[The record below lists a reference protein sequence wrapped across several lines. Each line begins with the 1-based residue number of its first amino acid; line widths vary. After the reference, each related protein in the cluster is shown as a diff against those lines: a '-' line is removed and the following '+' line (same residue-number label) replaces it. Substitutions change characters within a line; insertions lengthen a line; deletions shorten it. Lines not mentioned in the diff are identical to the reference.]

1 MPRDRKKVKAA
12 LLKKGFKEYENDHSY
27 FVYYTL
33 AGKKTIVKTKV
44 SHSGKDI
51 PKVIIGYMAKQCK
64 MSVQE
69 FHQLVDC
76 TLTQHAYEACLES
89 QHLT

>member
-12 LLKKGFKEYENDHSY
+12 LLRKGFREYENDHSY
-27 FVYYTL
+27 FIYYTRK
-33 AGKKTIVKTKV
+33 GKKTIVKTKV

-51 PKVIIGYMAKQCK
+51 SKVIMGYMAKQCK
-64 MSVQE
+64 ISVQE

-76 TLTQHAYEACLES
+76 TLSQDAYEARLKA
-89 QHLT
+89 QALT